1 MEVDSTLPGGAIK
14 VEWPRSGEGNVLRL
28 EEAYQ
33 GRAMFVKVK
42 CLVGDA
48 PSELS
53 HHPELRLRFPP
64 RPGNGAPLI
73 ANGVSIQV
81 RKFLWDN
88 KLGEKVTFPARPNL
102 ARAVSRRAGFVSSP
116 TLRSSS
122 RRRAPTSTPARSL
135 RRRAMTWRFS

>member
-1 MEVDSTLPGGAIK
+1 MS
-14 VEWPRSGEGNVLRL
+14 
-28 EEAYQ
+28 
-33 GRAMFVKVK
+33 VKVK

-81 RKFLWDN
+81 RSSSGITNWGKSNFSRA
-88 KLGEKVTFPARPNL
+88 PQPRPRRIAAR
-102 ARAVSRRAGFVSSP
+102 GFVSSP

-122 RRRAPTSTPARSL
+122 RRRALTSTPARSL

>member
-53 HHPELRLRFPP
+53 HHPELRFRFTP
-64 RPGNGAPLI
+64 RATEGAPLI
-73 ANGVSIQV
+73 ANSV
-81 RKFLWDN
+81 RF
-88 KLGEKVTFPARPNL
+88 EVR
-102 ARAVSRRAGFVSSP
+102 
-116 TLRSSS
+116 
-122 RRRAPTSTPARSL
+122 
-135 RRRAMTWRFS
+135 

>member
-53 HHPELRLRFPP
+53 HHPELRFRF
-64 RPGNGAPLI
+64 
-73 ANGVSIQV
+73 IQENA
-81 RKFLWDN
+81 KFAEALD
-88 KLGEKVTFPARPNL
+88 V
-102 ARAVSRRAGFVSSP
+102 
-116 TLRSSS
+116 
-122 RRRAPTSTPARSL
+122 
-135 RRRAMTWRFS
+135 

>member
-1 MEVDSTLPGGAIK
+1 
-14 VEWPRSGEGNVLRL
+14 
-28 EEAYQ
+28 
-33 GRAMFVKVK
+33 MFVKVK

-102 ARAVSRRAGFVSSP
+102 ARAVSRRGVRIVADPSLVFSP
-116 TLRSSS
+116 PRANLHS
-122 RRRAPTSTPARSL
+122 RPIFAQARDDVEVL
-135 RRRAMTWRFS
+135 

>member
-14 VEWPRSGEGNVLRL
+14 VEFPRSGEGNVLRL

-48 PSELS
+48 PTELA

-64 RPGNGAPLI
+64 RPGDGAPLI

-81 RKFLWDN
+81 RESSFGDN
-88 KLGEKVTFPARPNL
+88 NQGEKVLFPRAPPSAPARIA
-102 ARAVSRRAGFVSSP
+102 ARGVRIGPDPSPIFV
-116 TLRSSS
+116 
-122 RRRAPTSTPARSL
+122 
-135 RRRAMTWRFS
+135 

>member
-14 VEWPRSGEGNVLRL
+14 VEFPRSGEGNVLRL

-48 PSELS
+48 PTELA
-53 HHPELRLRFPP
+53 HHPELRHRFPP
-64 RPGNGAPLI
+64 RPGDGAPLI

-81 RKFLWDN
+81 RESSLWGDN
-88 KLGEKVTFPARPNL
+88 NQEKK
-102 ARAVSRRAGFVSSP
+102 
-116 TLRSSS
+116 
-122 RRRAPTSTPARSL
+122 
-135 RRRAMTWRFS
+135 